1 MAYLQLNYSITSMN
15 VVKDQ
20 NFSLESLEYYFN
32 QSFAPF
38 AILTGPD
45 FVFAFAN
52 QAYIKLM
59 NGRQLV
65 GKRVEEA
72 IPELKGQSFLSFL
85 SSAYE
90 TGEPYHMPE
99 IEAIAIF
106 EGDTEPSTRY
116 FNLLYTPYK
125 KPSGEI
131 AGILASGYDITK
143 EVELKR
149 KEEKEILDFQ
159 AYNLFM
165 QAPVGFSLVLGNDH
179 RLVVANATGLSIA
192 GKGQEIIGKTV
203 SEILPEIEN
212 QRYIDLLDRV
222 KNSGETIKL
231 VESPVTLIK
240 NGKEET
246 LFVNLIYQPYYE
258 GKEIAG
264 VLSISTDA
272 TEQVLARK
280 DLERLSNRFE
290 TLANNIPNL
299 AWMANRDGWIFWY
312 NNRWYDYTGTTP
324 EQMEGWGWKS
334 VHDPEKLP
342 EVVEKW
348 QLSIDT
354 GKPFEMVFPIR
365 GADGIFR
372 PFLTRVIP
380 VLDDEGHIINW
391 FGTNTDITKQKE
403 LEQMKEDFISIT
415 SHELKTPLTTIKAY
429 GQIAEMML
437 KKKGDTETL
446 GMIEKMG
453 SQVNRLTALIEEL
466 LDVTKVKQGKLTYH
480 ETLFDLNSLVKEVID
495 DMQNIITTHQI
506 VTEFTQ
512 PAKVYADKDKISQV
526 LNNLITNAVKY
537 SSGQEKIIV
546 STKLKDKG
554 IVVSVQDF
562 GLGIEKEDHENVFE
576 QFYRIS
582 GKRSTFPGLGIG
594 LYIAREILKR
604 QDGKIWVESELNKG
618 SIFYF
623 WLPVVN

>member
-1 MAYLQLNYSITSMN
+1 MN

-20 NFSLESLEYYFN
+20 NFSVESLEYYFN

-38 AILTGPD
+38 AILTGTD

-52 QAYIKLM
+52 QAYINLM

-72 IPELKGQSFLSFL
+72 IPELKGQPFLSLL
-85 SSAYE
+85 SSAFE

-99 IEAIAIF
+99 IAATAIF

-131 AGILASGYDITK
+131 EGILASGYDITK

-149 KEEKEILDFQ
+149 KAEKEVLDFQ

-165 QAPVGFSLVLGNDH
+165 QAPVGFSLVLGKDH
-179 RLVVANATGLSIA
+179 RLVVANDTGLDIA
-192 GKGQEIIGKTV
+192 GKGREIIGKTI
-203 SEILPEIEN
+203 SEILPGIES
-212 QRYIDLLDRV
+212 QGYIDLLDRV
-222 KNSGETIKL
+222 KNNGETINL

-264 VLSISTDA
+264 VLSVSTDV

-280 DLERLSNRFE
+280 DLERLSKRFE

-299 AWMANRDGWIFWY
+299 AWMANSDGWIYWY

-342 EVVEKW
+342 DVLEKW

-365 GADGIFR
+365 GADAVFR

-380 VLDDEGHIINW
+380 VLDDDGYIINW

-429 GQIAEMML
+429 GQIAEIML
-437 KKKGDTETL
+437 EKKGDTETL
-446 GMIEKMG
+446 GMIQKMG

-466 LDVTKVKQGKLTYH
+466 LDVTKVKQGKLSYH
-480 ETLFDLNSLVKEVID
+480 ETLFDINGLVKEVID

-506 VTEFTQ
+506 QTQLTQ

-537 SSGQEKIIV
+537 SPGQEKIIV
-546 STKLKDKG
+546 STQLKDNG

-562 GLGIEKEDHENVFE
+562 GLGIQKEDHEKVFE
-576 QFYRIS
+576 QFYRIT

-594 LYIAREILKR
+594 LFIATEILKR
-604 QDGKIWVESELNKG
+604 QGGKIWVESELNKG

-623 WLPVVN
+623 WLPLAN